1 MGEIY
6 QNMHSVFWSS
16 KKTGNNS
23 YSLKKENH
31 IFILSC
37 DGTVCNSNNKSN
49 ITTGSKISLR
59 KSFKNYEELFTVR
72 LIIQMKFKNI
82 SKLNNAYF

>member
-37 DGTVCNSNNKSN
+37 DGIVCNSNNKSN
-49 ITTGSKISLR
+49 IATGSKISLR
-59 KSFKNYEELFTVR
+59 KPFKNYEELFTVR
-72 LIIQMKFKNI
+72 LIFKRS
-82 SKLNNAYF
+82 SKTFQN